1 MSTSTGRIISLPTC
15 SICRDDEAGIEMVA
29 TTCGH
34 IFHAACI
41 RDWDRSRMVNRLLT
55 KCPSCNVGLRHAGQ
69 GPIPLPVIN
78 LHSLTEREINDQGVS
93 KVTDWSERVDNSS
106 QLRRFQEELASLRA
120 RNVVMKKFTN
130 SPTQPT
136 RDFFEA
142 FDSKTFEPNVES
154 FLVLEERNAQ
164 AHRQLALERE
174 QRREEHAAN
183 VKQDTRSNN
192 EIYATNKKY
201 ILLHERERAK
211 LRASEV
217 ALRAKLR
224 ENAEILNSLE
234 TTNPIYKRKLDKAKR
249 RINTIRSP
257 SRMSI

>member
-120 RNVVMKKFTN
+120 RNVV
-130 SPTQPT
+130 
-136 RDFFEA
+136 
-142 FDSKTFEPNVES
+142 
-154 FLVLEERNAQ
+154 LEERNAQ

-201 ILLHERERAK
+201 ILLHDHYINQSKQLSNYRRERAK